1 MSVREWQSVKYCYC
15 QHVGFNVSLEA
26 EVVIP
31 SDLFPD
37 QPARVLS
44 HRCSNG
50 LECNLDGRP
59 SCIWAG
65 TNPAI
70 DPFKEWIK
78 AI

>member
-1 MSVREWQSVKYCYC
+1 MSMREWQSVKFCYC
-15 QHVGFNVSLEA
+15 QHVGLNVSLEA
-26 EVVIP
+26 EVIIP
-31 SDLFPD
+31 SEILPD
-37 QPARVLS
+37 QPSRVLS